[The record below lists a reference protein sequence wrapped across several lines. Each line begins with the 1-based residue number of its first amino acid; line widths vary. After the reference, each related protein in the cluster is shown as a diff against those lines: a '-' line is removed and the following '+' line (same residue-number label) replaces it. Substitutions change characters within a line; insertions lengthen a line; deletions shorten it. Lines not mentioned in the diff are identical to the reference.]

1 MEYKETN
8 QHRIPDLIKSES
20 CGFVSFLHVSGQKL
34 IVPDNSFCMP
44 NTPVQI
50 GSVTAGRTGSICS
63 LFLNQVWAVF
73 TAGTVPVPAL

>member
-8 QHRIPDLIKSES
+8 QHRIPDLIKSRILR
-20 CGFVSFLHVSGQKL
+20 VRLLLHVSGQKL

-63 LFLNQVWAVF
+63 LFLNQVWSVF
-73 TAGTVPVPAL
+73 TAGTVPAPAL